1 MKIKNVSRETF
12 GRVFFLGGGENF
24 TDGKYLVQKV
34 K

>member
-12 GRVFFLGGGENF
+12 GRVFFVGENF
-24 TDGKYLVQKV
+24 TNEKYLVQKV